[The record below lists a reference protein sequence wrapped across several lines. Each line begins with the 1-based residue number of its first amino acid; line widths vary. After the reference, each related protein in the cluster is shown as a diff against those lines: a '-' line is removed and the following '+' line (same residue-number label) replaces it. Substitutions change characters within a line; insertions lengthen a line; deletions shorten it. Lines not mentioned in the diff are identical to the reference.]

1 MTENNEEDELQSL
14 KRVIAEQNRVQ
25 QGSEIKFHQMKQL
38 LNQELEKS
46 QLLERQL
53 TENYKKSP
61 KINWGLGYQ
70 GSTSQDY
77 DEAGGIKFIKAEVK
91 SDDKPKAEEKS
102 GSVTNTKENQNTT
115 CGHGGLFY
123 RKRGHHG
130 TSSHMVDKNEE
141 IKFVK
146 RSVPAVSALLP
157 SEGMAVTFVVR
168 LDIVLLSVI
177 LGETRLSELGGW
189 IFVMWNLEGMDIY
202 G

>member
-1 MTENNEEDELQSL
+1 MIENDEEDELQSL

-25 QGSEIKFHQMKQL
+25 QESEIKFHQMKQP

-46 QLLERQL
+46 QLLERHL

-61 KINWGLGYQ
+61 KINWGLGYR
-70 GSTSQDY
+70 GSTSQDC
-77 DEAGGIKFIKAEVK
+77 DEAGGIRFIKAEVK

-102 GSVTNTKENQNTT
+102 GSVTKTKENQNRA
-115 CGHGGLFY
+115 CGNRGLFS

-130 TSSHMVDKNEE
+130 SSSHMVDRNEE

-146 RSVPAVSALLP
+146 PSVPAVSVLLL
-157 SEGMAVTFVVR
+157 SEGMTVTFVVR
-168 LDIVLLSVI
+168 LDIVLLYVI
-177 LGETRLSELGGW
+177 LRETRLNELGGW
-189 IFVMWNLEGMDIY
+189 TFVMWNLEGMDMY